1 MSTIY
6 VNNKPTNIEN
16 IFDIIPS
23 IEWYNVTSEAIG
35 RPLSNVLNEW
45 TNNHETHY
53 YINGKKYSFE
63 LRAVQ

>member
-16 IFDIIPS
+16 IFDIVPNIA
-23 IEWYNVTSEAIG
+23 WYNVTSEAIG
-35 RPLSNVLNEW
+35 RPLKNVLNEW
-45 TNNHETHY
+45 INNHNTYY

-63 LRAVQ
+63 LKGV

>member
-16 IFDIIPS
+16 IFDIVPNIA
-23 IEWYNVTSEAIG
+23 WYNVTSESIS
-35 RPLSNVLNEW
+35 RPLKNVLNEW
-45 TNNHETHY
+45 INNHNTYY

-63 LRAVQ
+63 LKGV